1 MSFRL
6 KCFTTAALL
15 IVTGSV
21 AMAQGVPGGIERGA
35 REGERAAGP
44 VGAVVGATVGGVVG
58 GVAGVLGVDERPR
71 FRSYVEGRRIRSYT
85 YAHPVAVGTVLPAD
99 GVTYY
104 DVPDD
109 YASVRE
115 YRYTVVNDRTVLVDP
130 RSRRVVQI
138 VD

>member
-1 MSFRL
+1 MSAYF
-6 KCFTTAALL
+6 KGFVVAAT
-15 IVTGSV
+15 VVASTSF

-35 REGERAAGP
+35 HEGARAAGP
-44 VGAVVGATVGGVVG
+44 VGATVGGVVG
-58 GVAGVLGVDERPR
+58 GVAGVLGVDDRPR
-71 FRSYVEGRRIRSYT
+71 FHRYVADRHIHSYT
-85 YAHPVAVGTVLPAD
+85 YAEPVAVGTLLPSD

-109 YASVRE
+109 YASARE

-138 VD
+138 IE